1 MIRVSHLSKAFG
13 ERPVLRGVS
22 MEVREGETL
31 AVIGRSGSGKS
42 VLLKHLLRL
51 LVPDAGTVE
60 VDGQN
65 LAALS
70 YGDLRHVRQQFGVLF
85 QGGALFDSLSVA
97 ENIAFPLRTFTRAS
111 DADIAARV
119 AECLRLVRLEDA
131 GAKRPSEI
139 SGGMQKR
146 AALARAVALEPR
158 YLLYDEPTSGLDPQ
172 TARAIDD
179 LIKDLSEELNVA
191 SVVITHDM
199 FSALDVAD
207 RIVFL
212 HQGEVRW
219 TGTPAELHSAD
230 DPVLLDFVRAG
241 EYRIGGK

>member
-1 MIRVSHLSKAFG
+1 MIRVSNLFKSFDG
-13 ERPVLRGVS
+13 RFVLRDVS
-22 MEVREGETL
+22 LEVREGETL

-51 LVPDAGTVE
+51 LVPDEGTVE
-60 VDGQN
+60 VDGQD
-65 LAALS
+65 LAALA
-70 YGDLRHVRQQFGVLF
+70 YGELRHVRQHFGVLF
-85 QGGALFDSLSVA
+85 QGGALFDSLTVA
-97 ENIAFPLRTFTRAS
+97 ENIAFPLRTFTRAT
-111 DADIAARV
+111 DADIQARV
-119 AECLRLVRLEDA
+119 AECLRLVRLEEA

-179 LIKDLSEELNVA
+179 LIKDLSDELNVA

-199 FSALDVAD
+199 YSALDVAD

-219 TGTPAELHSAD
+219 AGTPAELHVAT

-241 EYRIGGK
+241 EYRIGA

>member
-1 MIRVSHLSKAFG
+1 MIRVSHLSKAFD
-13 ERPVLRGVS
+13 ERPVLRDVS
-22 MEVREGETL
+22 LEVREGETL

-51 LVPDAGTVE
+51 LVPDEGTVE
-60 VDGQN
+60 VDGQD
-65 LAALS
+65 LATLS
-70 YGDLRHVRQQFGVLF
+70 YGELRHVRQQFGVLF

-97 ENIAFPLRTFTRAS
+97 DNIAFPLRTFTRAS
-111 DADIAARV
+111 DADIRDRV
-119 AECLRLVRLEDA
+119 DECLRLVRLEDV
-131 GAKRPSEI
+131 GVKRPSEI

-172 TARAIDD
+172 TARAIDE
-179 LIKDLSEELNVA
+179 LIKDLSDELNVT

-199 FSALDVAD
+199 YSALDVAD

-219 TGTPAELHSAD
+219 SGTPGELRVAS

-241 EYRIGGK
+241 EYRIEA

>member
-1 MIRVSHLSKAFG
+1 MIRVSHLYKAFD

-22 MEVREGETL
+22 LEVREGETL

-51 LVPDAGTVE
+51 LVPDEGTVE
-60 VDGQN
+60 VDGQD
-65 LAALS
+65 LAALP
-70 YGDLRHVRQQFGVLF
+70 YGELRHVRQQFGVLF

-97 ENIAFPLRTFTRAS
+97 ENIAFPLRTFTRAT
-111 DADIAARV
+111 DADIRDRV
-119 AECLRLVRLEDA
+119 AECLRLVRLEDV
-131 GAKRPSEI
+131 GVKRPSEI

-172 TARAIDD
+172 TARAIDE
-179 LIKDLSEELNVA
+179 LIKDLSDELNVT

-199 FSALDVAD
+199 YSALDVAD

-219 TGTPAELHSAD
+219 SGTPGELRVAS

-241 EYRIGGK
+241 EYRIEA